1 MLQRFA
7 HIPQFSMISVI
18 DILVVAFLI
27 YEFLKL
33 IKGTRAIPMLAAVVL
48 LVGAFWLAH
57 IEQLRTVD
65 WLITTLFPYAFFA
78 LIVVFGAEIRHA
90 LARLGRRLSTARGG
104 VFDGT
109 DSYEDIVLA
118 ADHFTQT
125 GTGALIVIEREIGLR
140 TFIESG
146 VPLDAN
152 LSYDLLITIF
162 RPSAPL
168 HDGAVIVQK
177 GRIAAAAC
185 FLPLSMNPVLS
196 TQFGTRHRAAIGI
209 TEETDAISVVVSE
222 ETAAISIAVGGSI
235 ERDITVEYLRERLS
249 ELLRRYVPTAALPT
263 TVTDRELASE
273 DRKLERMSHEKDLA
287 DGAERQP

>member
-1 MLQRFA
+1 MLQRLG
-7 HIPQFSMISVI
+7 HIPQFSVISII
-18 DILVVAFLI
+18 DILVVAFII

-33 IKGTRAIPMLAAVVL
+33 IKGTRAIPMLVAVVL
-48 LVGAFWLAH
+48 LIVAFWLAH

-65 WLITTLFPYAFFA
+65 WLVTTLFPYAIFA

-90 LARLGRRLSTARGG
+90 LARLGRRLSAARGG

-222 ETAAISIAVGGSI
+222 ETAAISIAVGGAI

-249 ELLRRYVPTAALPT
+249 ELLRRYVPTASLPT

-273 DRKLERMSHEKDLA
+273 DRRLERLSHEKDLA
-287 DGAERQP
+287 DGAER

>member
-1 MLQRFA
+1 MPSLSY
-7 HIPQFSMISVI
+7 IPRVSMTSVF
-18 DILVVAFLI
+18 DILVVAFLV

-33 IKGTRAIPMLAAVVL
+33 IKGTRAIPMLVAVVIL
-48 LVGAFWLAH
+48 GAAFWIAH
-57 IEQLRTVD
+57 LEALKTVD
-65 WLITTLFPYAFFA
+65 WMITTLLPYAIFA

-90 LARLGRRLSTARGG
+90 LARLGRRLSAGRGG
-104 VFDGT
+104 AFNGA

-118 ADHFTQT
+118 ANHFSQT
-125 GTGALIVIEREIGLR
+125 VRGALIVIEREIGLR

-152 LSYDLLITIF
+152 LSFDLLVTIF

-222 ETAAISIAVGGSI
+222 ETRFHQHRGG
-235 ERDITVEYLRERLS
+235 RTNRARHY
-249 ELLRRYVPTAALPT
+249 
-263 TVTDRELASE
+263 
-273 DRKLERMSHEKDLA
+273 
-287 DGAERQP
+287 G